1 MGDNLEREL
10 VDLLDGILPAGPV
23 TARDLLDALRDAG
36 YSIVTRESIL
46 KTDAVVAGRVELEEA

>member
-36 YSIVTRESIL
+36 WSIVTRDSL
-46 KTDAVVAGRVELEEA
+46 LRGEA